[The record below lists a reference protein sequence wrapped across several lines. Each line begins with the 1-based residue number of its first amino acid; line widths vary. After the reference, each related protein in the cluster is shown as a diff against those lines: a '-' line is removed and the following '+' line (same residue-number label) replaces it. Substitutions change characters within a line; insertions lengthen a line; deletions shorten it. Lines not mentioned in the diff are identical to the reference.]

1 MIVPQLAPYLSA
13 AARNGQ
19 HSVDHV
25 VSYEVRGGEL
35 VEVSQRNVTPANMR

>member
-1 MIVPQLAPYLSA
+1 VSGR
-13 AARNGQ
+13 ARGGQ

-25 VSYEVRGGEL
+25 VSYEVRGGDL